1 MKTAKEN
8 AIMRELGKKTAEL
21 LQAAGHEASLE
32 QYDEKAEILIFQ
44 VNSLLYRVN
53 VVLDSPDAA
62 IINIAKQLLS
72 KRFD

>member
-8 AIMRELGKKTAEL
+8 AIMRELGEKTAEL
-21 LQAAGHEASLE
+21 LKAAGYEAALE

-44 VNSLLYRVN
+44 VNSWLYRVN
-53 VVLDSPDAA
+53 VVLDSPGAA
-62 IINIAKQLLS
+62 IIDIAKQLLS

>member
-8 AIMRELGKKTAEL
+8 EIMRELGKKTAEL

-32 QYDEKAEILIFQ
+32 QYDEENEVLIFQ
-44 VNSLLYRVN
+44 VNNWLYKVN
-53 VVLDSPDAA
+53 VVCDSPSAA
-62 IINIAKQLLS
+62 IIDIAKQLLS